1 MKSFINFIL
10 GGVIGFITHGI
21 LFNLA
26 TLKLN
31 NNLSYFLA
39 FCIAVNITFI
49 INKNFTFKYK
59 NKNTIRVYI
68 LYILGQSKG
77 FLINYF
83 IFYTIMNHIVTNTT
97 TNRNIAFFCASL
109 ITLFFNYFYAKKIT
123 FN

>member
-1 MKSFINFIL
+1 MKIFINFIL

-49 INKNFTFKYK
+49 INKNLTFKYK
-59 NKNTIRVYI
+59 NKNLVRAYI
-68 LYILGQSKG
+68 LYISGQLKG

-83 IFYTIMNHIVTNTT
+83 IFYMIINHIVTNTT

-109 ITLFFNYFYAKKIT
+109 ITLFFNYFYAKRIA